1 MIKKFT
7 KMLTTTVSVVMAGT
21 IIGFANLQ
29 TASAVTLG
37 LSFQNTTCKLT
48 VFNSEIDCSSAPPL
62 VFNGTID
69 INDSPSPDFSDLI
82 TDFNLN
88 VLAPAL
94 SSQTYNLS
102 KSALDNLF
110 TSGVSADTITIL
122 GNIVPADGDIGSIG
136 VDSSGLFFEINA
148 FANSIDTIRIYGNAL
163 LPQVLPP
170 ELLTLVPSDA
180 NPSDVEQFIG
190 LLPKTPESLPFS
202 LLLSGDLEISPI
214 NQTAVPERVPESSTI
229 LGTALLG
236 VGGLL
241 IKRGKGKKLAGVQ
254 AS

>member
-1 MIKKFT
+1 
-7 KMLTTTVSVVMAGT
+7 MLTTTVSVVMAGT

>member
-122 GNIVPADGDIGSIG
+122 GNIVPADGDIGSTG

-180 NPSDVEQFIG
+180 NPSDVEEFIG

>member
-1 MIKKFT
+1 
-7 KMLTTTVSVVMAGT
+7 MLTTTVSVVMAGT

-122 GNIVPADGDIGSIG
+122 GNIVPADGDIGSTG

-180 NPSDVEQFIG
+180 NPSDVEEFIG

>member
-7 KMLTTTVSVVMAGT
+7 KILTTTVSVVMAGT

-37 LSFQNTTCKLT
+37 LSFQNTACNLN
-48 VFNSEIDCSSAPPL
+48 VFNSDIDCSSAPPL
-62 VFNGTID
+62 VFDGTID

-82 TDFNLN
+82 TDFNFS

-102 KSALDNLF
+102 KSALGNLTYSLQINSF
-110 TSGVSADTITIL
+110 SADQITIL

-163 LPQVLPP
+163 LPQVLPQ

-190 LLPKTPESLPFS
+190 LLPKTPEF
-202 LLLSGDLEISPI
+202 SPI

-229 LGTALLG
+229 LATALLG